1 MKAGKRQDRTGQPTL
16 NPQPKKPNVSTQ
28 KKRASKKQRTNA
40 GIIIISSL
48 LALVVIT
55 LVVVISVSS
64 GSSKSE
70 TKPNNA
76 SFSKEAMDFAL
87 KDTQGK
93 LHKLSDYA
101 GKLVLL
107 DFSASWCQPCKNQ
120 MPAIKKLYE
129 EFKDKVEFFTI
140 TGEAEQQAI
149 NFKEN
154 EGIPWPVLVDTNSN
168 THRTYKANSIPK
180 IILLDANGK
189 QYIEQSGNKGDMM
202 YIDFKAAINQL
213 FSGDK

>member
-1 MKAGKRQDRTGQPTL
+1 MKAGKRQDRAEQPTP
-16 NPQPKKPNVSTQ
+16 NPQPKKPISSVHQ
-28 KKRASKKQRTNA
+28 KRASKKQRTNT

-48 LALVVIT
+48 LALVVIA
-55 LVVVISVSS
+55 LVMVISVSS

-76 SFSKEAMDFAL
+76 SFNKEAMDFAL
-87 KDTQGK
+87 KDTRGK
-93 LHKLSDYA
+93 LHKLSSYA

-154 EGIPWPVLVDTNSN
+154 ESIPWPVLVDTNSN

-180 IILLDANGK
+180 IILLDASGK
-189 QYIEQSGNKGDMM
+189 QYMEQSGNKGEMM

>member
-1 MKAGKRQDRTGQPTL
+1 MKAGKRQDRTGQLAP
-16 NPQPKKPNVSTQ
+16 NPQPKKPILQVHQ
-28 KKRASKKQRTNA
+28 KRVSKKQRTNT

-48 LALVVIT
+48 LALVVIA

-70 TKPNNA
+70 TKPNNT

-93 LHKLSDYA
+93 LHKLSDYV

-129 EFKDKVEFFTI
+129 EFKDNVEFFTI

-180 IILLDANGK
+180 IILLDASGK
-189 QYIEQSGNKGDMM
+189 QYIEQSGNKGEMM